1 MANDVVAAI
10 EQDKPLNPRQRKL
23 IPLLFEYEE
32 GKITLEEA
40 LKQAGYADSTARQQ
54 STVLNPLRQNSVMQE
69 ALRAAGF
76 TETTIAEK
84 IVKGLSA
91 TRPIVIDKVIED
103 VPDADAQHKYLK
115 TGAELLDAFPAK
127 RNINTDVSIA
137 DLIKAQESSTPPDGN
152 TPA

>member
-1 MANDVVAAI
+1 MPDADLRKSV
-10 EQDKPLNPRQRKL
+10 EGDRPLTPRQRKL
-23 IPLLFEYEE
+23 IPLLFDYEE

-54 STVLNPLRQNSVMQE
+54 TMVLNPLRQNSVMQA

-76 TETTIAEK
+76 TEETIAKK
-84 IVKGLSA
+84 IADGLAA
-91 TRPIVIDKVIED
+91 TRPIVIDKQIEN

-127 RNINTDVSIA
+127 RQINTEVSIA
-137 DLIKAQESSTPPDGN
+137 DLIKAQESSTPDGDSQ
-152 TPA
+152 P